1 MRNFFA
7 ALQFITILPIGKQK
21 KFEPP
26 AMVQFF
32 PVVGLLLGAIVSS
45 FDLMAKHVWPLSAA
59 ALLDVLVL
67 IFLTGAFHLDGLGDA
82 ADGLYGHR
90 RKETA
95 LAIMKDSRIGVMGLV
110 AIICTL
116 SVKWAGI
123 AGLEENRNMYLFVIP
138 AYARLSILFGM
149 RYLTYGR
156 PNGGTG
162 KPFFEYKIK
171 PRAFWSLP
179 ILIGL
184 SVFLGWKGILLNI
197 AFMVVVIVILVY
209 YKRKLNCITGDMLG
223 ALTEITESGLFLV
236 ASASWVT

>member
-1 MRNFFA
+1 
-7 ALQFITILPIGKQK
+7 
-21 KFEPP
+21 
-26 AMVQFF
+26 
-32 PVVGLLLGAIVSS
+32 VSS
-45 FDLMAKHVWPLSAA
+45 FDLVVKPLWPASTT
-59 ALLDVLVL
+59 ALLDVLL
-67 IFLTGAFHLDGLGDA
+67 FIFLTGAFHLDGLGDA

-110 AIICTL
+110 VIICAL

-123 AGLEENRNMYLFVIP
+123 AGLDEDRNLYLFVIP

-162 KPFFEYKIK
+162 KPFFENKVK
-171 PRAFWSLP
+171 AGAFWSLP

-184 SVFLGWKGILLNI
+184 SVLIGWRGILLNL
-197 AFMVVVIVILVY
+197 AFVVLVIVILVY
-209 YKRKLNCITGDMLG
+209 YKRKLDCITGDMLG
-223 ALTEITESGLFLV
+223 AMTEITESGLFLA
-236 ASASWVT
+236 ASASWLP

>member
-1 MRNFFA
+1 MSNFFA
-7 ALQFITILPIGKQK
+7 ALRFMTILPVGKQK
-21 KFEPP
+21 KFEPTG
-26 AMVQFF
+26 MVKFF

-45 FDLMAKHVWPLSAA
+45 FDLAVKHLWPVSTT
-59 ALLDVLVL
+59 ALLDVLLL

-110 AIICTL
+110 AILCTL
-116 SVKWAGI
+116 SVKWVGI
-123 AGLEENRNMYLFVIP
+123 AGLNEHRNLYLVVIP

-156 PNGGTG
+156 HNGGTG
-162 KPFFEYKIK
+162 KPFFENKLK
-171 PRAFWSLP
+171 ADAFWSFP

-184 SVFLGWKGILLNI
+184 SVFLGWKGIWLNL
-197 AFMVVVIVILVY
+197 AFMVLVIVILIY
-209 YKRKLNCITGDMLG
+209 YKRKLDCITGDMLG
-223 ALTEITESGLFLV
+223 AMTEITEAGLFLA
-236 ASASWVT
+236 ASASWQP